1 MIRLT
6 ENRLRS
12 VVQEAVK
19 RVLKEHDRD
28 YGEYGE
34 YYDYYPDQNIHDY
47 EKECAI
53 PYWIDP
59 LTKEIF
65 KDGEEHDGCI
75 DFYFVPKF
83 DIDGSDEYGFE
94 LEDIDFDIDDDS
106 YQQFGDIISQYID
119 DNFDE
124 LYNEIKKDS
133 TYTIY

>member
-1 MIRLT
+1 M
-6 ENRLRS
+6 
-12 VVQEAVK
+12 
-19 RVLKEHDRD
+19 HDC
-28 YGEYGE
+28 EL
-34 YYDYYPDQNIHDY
+34 
-47 EKECAI
+47 ECGIA
-53 PYWIDP
+53 YWIDP

-94 LEDIDFDIDDDS
+94 LEDIDFDFGDDDDC
-106 YQQFGDIISQYID
+106 YQQFGDIVSQYID

-133 TYTIY
+133 PYTIY